1 MQHGEEPV
9 PPSSAVPPP
18 RVTAS
23 SAPAQGLGDRVA
35 TSPAPQAQPQMGHG
49 GDKMMA
55 VEKKSYTE
63 VKDSGGV
70 QRGTRPPDEYGYI
83 ITDQK

>member
-1 MQHGEEPV
+1 
-9 PPSSAVPPP
+9 
-18 RVTAS
+18 
-23 SAPAQGLGDRVA
+23 
-35 TSPAPQAQPQMGHG
+35 
-49 GDKMMA
+49 MMA